1 MSWRGTCMTYAVS
14 HWGYATCDQAVRAAR
29 LVGNKMSGRKLHGA
43 MPFTGT
49 KNFNK
54 ADTRRGYLQHSL
66 SKSPFIRQSLH
77 RASQAKGFTLVE
89 LIVVIAAI
97 GTAVGLVP
105 AVQQAIEAA
114 RRQCEGRIL
123 CVLDQ
128 SSVDAVVT
136 ETTAG
141 IEQARS
147 LGNCGAGTPN
157 NCDDLEDALDNFKA
171 AASASVPGPLP
182 IFGVASSFYFSRKLR
197 KRIKASK
204 SEKE

>member
-1 MSWRGTCMTYAVS
+1 MLLS

-29 LVGNKMSGRKLHGA
+29 CVGNKMSGRKLHGA
-43 MPFTGT
+43 MPFART
-49 KNFNK
+49 KNFDK

-89 LIVVIAAI
+89 LLVVIAII
-97 GTAVGLVP
+97 GTTVGLVLP

-114 RRQCEGRIL
+114 RRTCEGRIL

-141 IEQARS
+141 IEQARR

-157 NCDDLEDALDNFKA
+157 DCDDLEDALDNFKA

>member
-1 MSWRGTCMTYAVS
+1 
-14 HWGYATCDQAVRAAR
+14 
-29 LVGNKMSGRKLHGA
+29 
-43 MPFTGT
+43 
-49 KNFNK
+49 
-54 ADTRRGYLQHSL
+54 
-66 SKSPFIRQSLH
+66 
-77 RASQAKGFTLVE
+77 
-89 LIVVIAAI
+89 VVIAAI

>member
-1 MSWRGTCMTYAVS
+1 
-14 HWGYATCDQAVRAAR
+14 
-29 LVGNKMSGRKLHGA
+29 

-49 KNFNK
+49 KNFDK
-54 ADTRRGYLQHSL
+54 ANTRRGYLQHSL

-97 GTAVGLVP
+97 GAATGLVVP
-105 AVQQAIEAA
+105 TVSAIQAALS
-114 RRQCEGRIL
+114 QCEGGY

-157 NCDDLEDALDNFKA
+157 NCDNLEDALDNFKA
-171 AASASVPGPLP
+171 AASAQSAGVPGPLP

>member
-1 MSWRGTCMTYAVS
+1 V
-14 HWGYATCDQAVRAAR
+14 
-29 LVGNKMSGRKLHGA
+29 
-43 MPFTGT
+43 F
-49 KNFNK
+49 
-54 ADTRRGYLQHSL
+54 
-66 SKSPFIRQSLH
+66 
-77 RASQAKGFTLVE
+77 
-89 LIVVIAAI
+89 
-97 GTAVGLVP
+97 
-105 AVQQAIEAA
+105 
-114 RRQCEGRIL
+114 
-123 CVLDQ
+123 DQ

-171 AASASVPGPLP
+171 AASAQSAGVPGPLP